1 MLISERFNVTGQF
14 FFCWNPVFMQDWS
27 PFPIYDDI
35 HNLKYMI
42 QYEPVLKTS
51 FRTVATVN
59 EDIFRPDMIGSFVD
73 GD

>member
-1 MLISERFNVTGQF
+1 
-14 FFCWNPVFMQDWS
+14 MQEWS
-27 PFPIYDDI
+27 PTPLYDDI

-59 EDIFRPDMIGSFVD
+59 EDIFVPELIGSFND